1 MVRCW
6 ESKHGVRSRAAAHS
20 PCGEIHPQSLTNKV
34 CQVLG
39 CSFRVTTAIHNFNS
53 WIIPYNQT
61 LQCPTAPMN
70 RGIISYGPSCW
81 GVGDSPPVTALQRAI
96 KRAERSLSW
105 VSCLLANIFT
115 LRNLVIPRARTG
127 DSLNDTHFPPEQSY
141 WYHPEPS
148 SFRHSSRSS
157 QENPQHRSSCIWLGQ
172 MLKLQPLRKL
182 AKQRKF
188 ATVIDGC

>member
-1 MVRCW
+1 VVRCW

-127 DSLNDTHFPPEQSY
+127 DSLNDTHFPPNKAIGITLSRPLSATLAARVKKILNIGHHAY
-141 WYHPEPS
+141 GSARCS
-148 SFRHSSRSS
+148 SS
-157 QENPQHRSSCIWLGQ
+157 NPFGS
-172 MLKLQPLRKL
+172 
-182 AKQRKF
+182 
-188 ATVIDGC
+188 